1 MRRARA
7 RRLLATLGVAAAGL
21 AARGVLAHHSPAR
34 YDLQAQRTV
43 EGTIAEYEWGNPHV
57 YLSVRENGSDR
68 VWVVEAYPST
78 AMKQYGWAADTFA
91 RGDVRRRRRQPGRDA
106 SRNILFLQMHPQGR
120 LRRRAVRLGRRRGR
134 RSPNQPAEIFRADEP
149 RGHVDELRRARRSGR
164 SSGPASRRSPRRKA
178 RRPSPSSATRRIP
191 ASSACRS
198 QPPVYM
204 ILPGFRSIEVRGDAV
219 TIRGEDAAV
228 DRVVHLDVA
237 THDGAAPSVHGH
249 SIGRWD
255 GGTLVVDTAQFAPH
269 RLGNGAGLPSGA
281 GKHLVERFALNADGG
296 LTYSFELEDPEYL
309 KERVTGTSQWLYR
322 PDVEYVATP
331 CDRDNA
337 RRFLAE

>member
-1 MRRARA
+1 VRRARA

-21 AARGVLAHHSPAR
+21 AARSVLAHHSPAR
-34 YDLQAQRTV
+34 YDLRAQRTV
-43 EGTIAEYEWGNPHV
+43 EGTIADYEWGNPHV

-78 AMKQYGWAADTFA
+78 AMKQYGWAADTFV
-91 RGDVRRRRRQPGRDA
+91 RGESVVVGGSPGRDA
-106 SRNILFLQMHPQGR
+106 SRNILFLKMIR
-120 LRRRAVRLGRRRGR
+120 KADSAVALYDSGGAEAAL
-134 RSPNQPAEIFRADEP
+134 PNEPAEIFRATSIA
-149 RGHVDELRRARRSGR
+149 GTWM
-164 SSGPASRRSPRRKA
+164 SSVGPLFGTFFGPGVLQISTPQGAAAVAEFGDTANPGLECV
-178 RRPSPSSATRRIP
+178 PF
-191 ASSACRS
+191 

-204 ILPGFRSIEVRGDAV
+204 ILPGFRSIEVRGDVV

-237 THDGAAPSVHGH
+237 THDGATPSVHGH

-255 GGTLVVDTAQFAPH
+255 GGTLIVETTQFAPH

-281 GKHLVERFALNADGG
+281 GKRLVERFALNADGG